1 MGLQP
6 RQRRRIA
13 QVLGPVFAAALVAY
27 FAYYTVEGERGL
39 IALTRLQTQAAHD
52 EATLAALQAE
62 RQGLEL
68 KVGAMRPDSLD
79 LDRLD
84 EQARRLLNDTRSD
97 ELIID
102 LRAKPKD
109 R

>member
-1 MGLQP
+1 MVLGT
-6 RQRRRIA
+6 RQRKRIT
-13 QVLGPVFAAALVAY
+13 QILGPVLSAALVAY

-39 IALTRLQTQAAHD
+39 FALTRLQAESIAAD
-52 EATLAALQAE
+52 ANLAAAKAE
-62 RQGLEL
+62 REALEL
-68 KVGAMRPDSLD
+68 KVASLRIDSLD

-84 EQARRLLNDTRSD
+84 EQTRAGLNDSRPD

-102 LRAKPKD
+102 LPPRAAT